1 MPRLVLEL
9 FRKELLLVARDRQTL
24 LLLFVMPVALIFFL
38 SLALK
43 GVYVDKIIGQKVA
56 VVIEQEGTSPKV
68 AKLAMRIAS
77 SSMIRRVERPDGF
90 DNHRLFEAGRAQAI
104 VRIPDGFEQGGRP
117 VEVQFDPVLDA
128 GYRIALKSLVSG
140 LTLEVVMDA
149 DPLETIAAAFVVEK
163 TRPNRSFP
171 SPLQQS
177 VPGWTIFAMFFIA
190 IPLSLGFL
198 REKSDGTLQRL
209 FTYPVKPSLVA
220 VGKVIPYYL
229 INNVQFALMFF
240 VGVWIMPAILGL
252 PFDLGGHPWHLIPIT
267 LVTAAAATG
276 FGALIATCARS
287 AEQAATLA
295 ATLSVLAG
303 VFGGIMVPHIV
314 MPALMKKLAMISP
327 MYWAHQAYLD
337 VLLREAS
344 LAVIVPKLIVLTVFA
359 LICFYIAGR
368 RVQWI

>member
-1 MPRLVLEL
+1 MTSRIREL
-9 FRKELLLVARDRQTL
+9 FRKEMLLAARDRQTL

-43 GVYVDKIIGQKVA
+43 GVYVDKVIGQPVA
-56 VVIEQEGTSPKV
+56 VVIEQEAAS
-68 AKLAMRIAS
+68 AKSDRLAARIAA
-77 SSMIRRVERPDGF
+77 SSMIRKAARPSGV
-90 DNHRLFEAGRAQAI
+90 DNDRLFETGEAQA
-104 VRIPDGFEQGGRP
+104 VVWIPDGFEQGGRP
-117 VEVQFDPVLDA
+117 VEIQFDPVLDA
-128 GYRIALKSLVSG
+128 GYRIALKSFVAG
-140 LTLEVVMDA
+140 VALEVVMDA

-190 IPLSLGFL
+190 IPLSMGFL
-198 REKSDGTLQRL
+198 REKNDGTLQRL
-209 FTYPVKPSLVA
+209 FTYPVAPALVA
-220 VGKVIPYYL
+220 AGKVVPYYL
-229 INNVQFALMFF
+229 INNAQFVLMLA

-252 PFDLGGHPWHLIPIT
+252 PFDLGEHAWHLVPIT
-267 LVTAAAATG
+267 LVVAAAATG
-276 FGALIATCARS
+276 FGVLVAACARS
-287 AEQAATLA
+287 PEQAATLA

-314 MPALMKKLAMISP
+314 MPAFMKKLAMISP

-337 VLLREAS
+337 VLLRGAS
-344 LAVIVPKLIVLTVFA
+344 LADIFPKLIVLTVFA
-359 LICFYIAGR
+359 FICFYVAGR